1 MAVICLITAC
11 WMLFNGQEVLIPL
24 LGNLFLFKMFVPE
37 LESSMGG
44 QMWFIS
50 TIIQFYLTWPLIVK
64 LININRGGYWITLF
78 ISLSWATIVGISG
91 LGEER
96 VWNSFFLQYLWE
108 FCLGMKLAK
117 WYFKRPSVLEIPE
130 WKFLLPTCL
139 AGLALTGVMGWAGFP
154 WRLYN
159 DIPSLI
165 GYTSLA
171 LMVYKA
177 DIGLLNRFFSHANKL
192 SYEWYLVHILV
203 FQVVMSVT
211 KDKIAPF
218 AEIVLCLLLSYV
230 IAMGYARFFVKK
242 RN

>member
-1 MAVICLITAC
+1 
-11 WMLFNGQEVLIPL
+11 
-24 LGNLFLFKMFVPE
+24 
-37 LESSMGG
+37 
-44 QMWFIS
+44 
-50 TIIQFYLTWPLIVK
+50 
-64 LININRGGYWITLF
+64 
-78 ISLSWATIVGISG
+78 
-91 LGEER
+91 
-96 VWNSFFLQYLWE
+96 
-108 FCLGMKLAK
+108 
-117 WYFKRPSVLEIPE
+117 
-130 WKFLLPTCL
+130 
-139 AGLALTGVMGWAGFP
+139 MGWAGFP